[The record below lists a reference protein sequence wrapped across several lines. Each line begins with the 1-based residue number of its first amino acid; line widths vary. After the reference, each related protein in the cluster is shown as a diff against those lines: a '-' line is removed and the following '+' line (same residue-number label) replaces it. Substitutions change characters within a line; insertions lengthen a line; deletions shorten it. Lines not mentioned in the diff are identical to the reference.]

1 MRISDIYSSN
11 QITNQG
17 RSVSGQEGIAQ
28 QNSAQ
33 EQGSGAAL
41 KDLAPGQI
49 LRGELV
55 NSENGTV
62 QIKLGNNTLLNASI
76 DQNIAL
82 ETGKLMNFQVRSN
95 GQTLMLTPLQAN
107 LSVEGPISKAL
118 EMANLPVNSAT
129 GELTRLLMQ
138 GGLPIDKNHL
148 QQYYREM
155 IQKPAGQISDLV
167 DLHKLG
173 IPVTEENLNQISSY
187 KNLTHQLISGLE
199 QTSSELLQTI
209 SGLSE
214 EGKTMEAATLFR
226 EILQLMGEETT
237 QQEEGVSESADGRTS
252 VRAGEGIAVADAEG
266 LPVMEGKE
274 DAGTTVKNNAP
285 LQEQFDQALMKPNPQ
300 GQSTVSEGISSDQ
313 YSRALNQ
320 VLSQAGSEREKI
332 DFVSQLLGKGM
343 QEQNKEL
350 LKAMTDSPSV
360 RSLLSDQFS
369 KQWTI
374 TPEQVQDPK
383 EVENLYHRLSKQLR
397 GISNALENAGQTQG
411 AAYQSS
417 TNMNQNLDFLNQIN
431 HMYSYVQLPL
441 KLQQGEAHGDL
452 YVYTRKKN
460 LADKDEP
467 ITALLHLDMEH
478 LGPLDVYVSMQNQ
491 KVGTKFTVA
500 DDETLDFLEEHMEL
514 LTQRLEKRGYQISV
528 QTSVKED
535 GDAKENSGITPI
547 LDKAA
552 PGLLIQARGFDVRT

>member
-1 MRISDIYSSN
+1 MKISDIYANN

-17 RSVSGQEGIAQ
+17 RTAQGQEVVVHQGAGQ
-28 QNSAQ
+28 AQ
-33 EQGSGAAL
+33 ESTSL
-41 KDLAPGQI
+41 RDLAPGQI

-55 NSENGTV
+55 GTENGDI
-62 QIKLGNNTLLNASI
+62 QIKLSNNTLINARL

-82 ETGKLMNFQVRSN
+82 EPGKAMNFQVRSN
-95 GQTLMLTPLQAN
+95 GQTIMLTPLQAN

-118 EMANLPVNSAT
+118 EMANLPINSAT
-129 GELTRLLMQ
+129 GELTKLLMQ

-155 IQKPAGQISDLV
+155 IQQPAGQISDLV
-167 DLHKLG
+167 DLHRLG
-173 IPVTEENLNQISSY
+173 MPVTEENLNQISSY

-199 QTSSELLQTI
+199 QTSAELMQTVSELSAQ
-209 SGLSE
+209 
-214 EGKTMEAATLFR
+214 GKPVEAATLFQD
-226 EILQLMGEETT
+226 ILQVMTKEMAEEGTQAGNEMSQTVQKPASDIDGTLQSAFEGNGRAEVKGEADGTSGLERFQQELLKLVPQDQEGSQAIFTKEQYAQTLEQVLGQTMPEKEQIDLMG
-237 QQEEGVSESADGRTS
+237 QLLR
-252 VRAGEGIAVADAEG
+252 R
-266 LPVMEGKE
+266 
-274 DAGTTVKNNAP
+274 
-285 LQEQFDQALMKPNPQ
+285 
-300 GQSTVSEGISSDQ
+300 GIS
-313 YSRALNQ
+313 
-320 VLSQAGSEREKI
+320 
-332 DFVSQLLGKGM
+332 
-343 QEQNKEL
+343 EQNKDL
-350 LKAMTDSPSV
+350 LQALVDSPAAKK
-360 RSLLSDQFS
+360 LLTDQFA

-383 EVENLYHRLSKQLR
+383 EVENLYHRLGKQLR
-397 GISNALENAGQTQG
+397 GISEALENIGQTQTN
-411 AAYQSS
+411 AYQSS
-417 TNMNQNLDFLNQIN
+417 SNMNQNLDFLNQLN

-452 YVYTRKKN
+452 YVYTRKRN

-500 DDETLDFLEEHMEL
+500 DDETLDFLEEHMDI

-535 GDAKENSGITPI
+535 GDSKDNSGIHPI
-547 LDKAA
+547 LKNAS
-552 PGLLIQARGFDVRT
+552 PGMLIQARGFDVRT

>member
-1 MRISDIYSSN
+1 MKISDIYANN

-17 RSVSGQEGIAQ
+17 RTAQGQEVVVRQGAGQ
-28 QNSAQ
+28 AQ
-33 EQGSGAAL
+33 ESTGL
-41 KDLAPGQI
+41 RDLAPGQI

-55 NSENGTV
+55 GTENGDI
-62 QIKLGNNTLLNASI
+62 QIKLSNNTLINARL

-82 ETGKLMNFQVRSN
+82 EPGKAMNFQVRSN
-95 GQTLMLTPLQAN
+95 GQTIMLTPLQAN

-118 EMANLPVNSAT
+118 EMANLPINSAT
-129 GELTRLLMQ
+129 GELTKLLMQ

-155 IQKPAGQISDLV
+155 IQQPAGQISDLV
-167 DLHKLG
+167 DLHRLG
-173 IPVTEENLNQISSY
+173 MPVTEENLNQISSY

-199 QTSSELLQTI
+199 QTSSELMQTV
-209 SGLSE
+209 SELSAQ
-214 EGKTMEAATLFR
+214 GKPVEAATLFQD
-226 EILQLMGEETT
+226 ILQVMTKEMAEEGTQAGNEMSQAVQKPASDIDGALQSAFEGNGRAEVKGDADGASGLERFQQELLKLVPQDQEGSQAIFTKEQYAQTLEQVLGQTTPEKEQIDLMG
-237 QQEEGVSESADGRTS
+237 QLLR
-252 VRAGEGIAVADAEG
+252 R
-266 LPVMEGKE
+266 
-274 DAGTTVKNNAP
+274 
-285 LQEQFDQALMKPNPQ
+285 
-300 GQSTVSEGISSDQ
+300 GIS
-313 YSRALNQ
+313 
-320 VLSQAGSEREKI
+320 
-332 DFVSQLLGKGM
+332 
-343 QEQNKEL
+343 EQNKDL
-350 LKAMTDSPSV
+350 LQALVDSPAAKK
-360 RSLLSDQFS
+360 LLTDQFA

-383 EVENLYHRLSKQLR
+383 EVENLYHRLGKQLR
-397 GISNALENAGQTQG
+397 GISEALENIGETQTN
-411 AAYQSS
+411 AYQSS
-417 TNMNQNLDFLNQIN
+417 SNMNQNLDFLNQLN

-452 YVYTRKKN
+452 YVYTRKRN

-500 DDETLDFLEEHMEL
+500 DDETLDFLEEHMDI

-535 GDAKENSGITPI
+535 GDSKDNSGINPI
-547 LDKAA
+547 LKNAS
-552 PGLLIQARGFDVRT
+552 PGMLIQARGFDVRT